1 MLTKIILLGCV
12 VLFLT
17 ASNLR
22 ADLIYLR
29 NGRTI
34 EGFIQDE
41 RAEPIL
47 IDVGFGIIGL
57 KRSEIESFS
66 RSSEKDV
73 ERLRERWNR
82 QKKESEE
89 RSKEEKIKE
98 QIALKN
104 KREADDARK
113 REELNSKQINIGDE
127 SGHIIVTALLNNK
140 VNATFILD
148 TGASLVVIKDSIARE
163 LGINVSSLKRE
174 VKLKVA
180 DGRESTA
187 KYTVL
192 SSVNVQGVEALNVDA
207 AILNND
213 VQDPGLK
220 DGLLGMAF
228 LKNFNFKIDQRNK
241 SLTLEKF

>member
-1 MLTKIILLGCV
+1 M
-12 VLFLT
+12 
-17 ASNLR
+17 
-22 ADLIYLR
+22 
-29 NGRTI
+29 
-34 EGFIQDE
+34 EGFIRDE
-41 RAEPIL
+41 KAEPVL
-47 IDVGFGIIGL
+47 IDVGFGVIGL

-66 RSSEKDV
+66 RSNEKDAQ
-73 ERLRERWNR
+73 RLRDRWSR

-89 RSKEEKIKE
+89 RNKEQKIKE
-98 QIALKN
+98 QIALRQ
-104 KREADDARK
+104 REEDVAARK
-113 REELNSKQINIGDE
+113 KEELNSKRINIADE

-148 TGASLVVIKDSIARE
+148 TGASLVIIKDSIARQ
-163 LGINVSSLKRE
+163 LGINISALKRE

-207 AILNND
+207 AILSSD

-241 SLTLEKF
+241 SLTLEKFKADENTY

>member
-1 MLTKIILLGCV
+1 MLTKIILLGCA
-12 VLFLT
+12 VLFLSS
-17 ASNLR
+17 SNLQ
-22 ADLIYLR
+22 ADTIYLK
-29 NGRTI
+29 NGRTM
-34 EGFIQDE
+34 EGFIRDE
-41 RAEPIL
+41 NAEPIL

-66 RSSEKDV
+66 RSGEKDAQ
-73 ERLRERWNR
+73 RLRDRWSR
-82 QKKESEE
+82 QRKESED
-89 RSKEEKIKE
+89 RNKEEKLKE
-98 QIALKN
+98 QVALKN

-113 REELNSKQINIGDE
+113 KQELNSKQVNISDE
-127 SGHIIVTALLNNK
+127 SGHIIVTAFLNNK

-148 TGASLVVIKDSIARE
+148 TGASLVVIKDNIARQ
-163 LGINVSSLKRE
+163 LGINVSALKRE

-207 AILNND
+207 AILSSD

-228 LKNFNFKIDQRNK
+228 LKNFNFKIDQRNQ